1 MSGFGHVD
9 LRVTSLEEALPF
21 YDALLPALG
30 FTERYHG
37 AEWKVWGATGPPL
50 PATAYVAITQ
60 SAAHVTNEN
69 RIAVWVA
76 EPAEVDRVAA
86 VVEAAGGLN
95 VSGPKSMPY
104 GPDYYA
110 VYFSDPCGNRFE
122 VYFRQAG

>member
-1 MSGFGHVD
+1 MGVGRGRLDGGRKVAA
-9 LRVTSLEEALPF
+9 LVAVGGLITSAVF
-21 YDALLPALG
+21 DAK
-30 FTERYHG
+30 R
-37 AEWKVWGATGPPL
+37 
-50 PATAYVAITQ
+50 
-60 SAAHVTNEN
+60 N
-69 RIAVWVA
+69 RIAFWVA

-110 VYFSDPCGNRFE
+110 VYFSDPCGNGFE